1 MLPLAHLGITVF
13 LSIIFYLPALFAAIG
28 ALLPDIVDK
37 ILFLSGFSV
46 CGRFIGHTIFFGPI
60 ASLLTYV
67 LTKNKK
73 IALAILFGC
82 WLHLFE
88 DARDFMPLFYP
99 IVKYQFACLPTS
111 IKIGTFEV
119 ITESL
124 GATLLTVTIL
134 FKSKIMHLRDKVWIK
149 IKKVIKWRKLAP

>member
-1 MLPLAHLGITVF
+1 MLPLAHIGITVF

-37 ILFLSGFSV
+37 ILFLPGFSV
-46 CGRFIGHTIFFGPI
+46 CGRLIGHTILFGPI

-82 WLHLFE
+82 WMHLFE

-99 IVKYQFACLPTS
+99 IVKYHFACLPTS
-111 IKIGTFEV
+111 IKIGAYEI

-124 GATLLTVTIL
+124 GAILLAITIL
-134 FKSKIMHLRDKVWIK
+134 FKSKLIHLRDEMWEK
-149 IKKVIKWRKLAP
+149 IKKVIKWRKLAH